1 MRTKRTYYIS
11 EEAVRAVRELAAA
24 GLARSQD
31 AVVEMAITELARRR
45 REAVEAEL
53 WEQAAKD
60 PVYQAEAAQ
69 VEREFAAADA
79 ETWSE

>member
-11 EEAVRAVRELAAA
+11 EEAVRAVRELASA

-45 REAVEAEL
+45 RDAVEAEQ
-53 WEQAAKD
+53 WEQAAND
-60 PVYQAEAAQ
+60 PVYRAEAAQ

-79 ETWSE
+79 EAWPE